1 MTEAGLAALTAFG
14 LNVGELARSRRFA
27 DACLDWT
34 ERAPHLGG
42 ALGAAITAWLLGLG
56 WIERGT
62 RRRTV
67 RITSAGRDGL
77 ATTFGWSLE
86 D

>member
-1 MTEAGLAALTAFG
+1 MPGLA
-14 LNVGELARSRRFA
+14 
-27 DACLDWT
+27 

-42 ALGAAITAWLLGLG
+42 ALGAAITARLLGLG

-62 RRRTV
+62 RRRAV
-67 RITSAGRDGL
+67 RITRAGRDGL
-77 ATTFGWSLE
+77 AATFGWSLE